1 MSSRANRSSRRAF
14 LQGASALSA
23 GAALGAPALAGR
35 GVWEHVLRLSGA
47 PRNLVLVELSGGN
60 DGLSTIVPK
69 GDDALYRTRSTTA
82 HEPKA
87 LLPLDDYRGFNPKLT
102 RLHRTWKSGRMAI
115 VEGCGYPNAIR
126 SHFKSLEVWHTGRL
140 AGKTTGNG
148 WVGRLVADTW
158 AKSAQPE
165 TVVHFGGRAP
175 YSLHSPEFP
184 PIALVSPTGYR
195 WMGEDDVYTMGGT
208 AICEHEP
215 EATNA
220 RHAGRDKALAAL
232 RATLDD
238 AAASSGR
245 VRDAVAKY
253 DTSVEYPK
261 NRLSAALRD
270 VAALI
275 EGGVGT
281 RVFSVAMGGYDTHT
295 NQLQRHDRQMAG
307 LDGALGAFLEDI
319 GARGTEASKNTLV
332 CVYSEFGRRVAE
344 NGSRGHDHG
353 KAGPMFLFGAA
364 VNGGLYGEHPSLDE
378 LDEGDLAHTTDFRRV
393 FGTVIHEWFGGD
405 AEAVLGGRYG
415 VIDGLLSV

>member
-1 MSSRANRSSRRAF
+1 MRKRIGNASRRDVLRGAGAIGAGAF
-14 LQGASALSA
+14 LHV
-23 GAALGAPALAGR
+23 PTFAGR
-35 GVWEHVLRLSGA
+35 GVREHVLRASGA

-69 GDDALYRTRSTTA
+69 GADALYRARRTTA
-82 HEPKA
+82 HDPKA
-87 LLPLDDYRGFNPKLT
+87 LRPLDDFRGFNPNLAN
-102 RLHRTWKSGRMAI
+102 LHRSWDAGRMAI

-148 WVGRLVADTW
+148 WVGRLVANAW
-158 AKSAQPE
+158 AETAEPE

-175 YSLHSPEFP
+175 YSLHSPDYP
-184 PIALVSPTGYR
+184 PVALVSPTGYR
-195 WMGEDDVYTMGGT
+195 WLGEEDVYTMGGS

-215 EATNA
+215 VESDP
-220 RHAGRDKALAAL
+220 RHAGRDRALAAL

-245 VRDAVAKY
+245 VREAVARY
-253 DTSVEYPK
+253 ETSVEYPK

-275 EGGVGT
+275 EGGIGT
-281 RVFSVAMGGYDTHT
+281 RVYSVTMGGYDTHT

-307 LDGALGAFLEDI
+307 LDGALGAFLEDL
-319 GARGTEASKNTLV
+319 GGSESEAAKNTLV

-353 KAGPMFLFGAA
+353 KAGPMFVFGHA
-364 VNGGLYGEHPSLDE
+364 VRGGLYGEHPSLDE
-378 LDEGDLAHTTDFRRV
+378 LDEGDLAHTVDFRRV
-393 FGTVIHEWFGGD
+393 FGTFVEEWFGGD
-405 AEAVLGGRYG
+405 AEVVLGGRYG
-415 VIDGLLSV
+415 VLEGLLKT